1 MLPSVRKAVE
11 WYAGHTP
18 AEIRRFISGA
28 VYEDRLRPQ
37 AGNERC
43 VVRRRGG
50 GSALVPKE
58 AGIVWVPV
66 PHEGNSQASDEEVD
80 AIERI
85 VEELRGREIVGR
97 DGSVCGLGIGDILF
111 VAPYNL
117 QVRRLERRLGA
128 GARVGSVDRFQGQEA
143 PVVIVSMCASHAD
156 ASPRGMDFLLDRN
169 RINVALSRA
178 QSLAIVVGSPGLIA
192 TRAASLAQVELLN
205 VFCRL
210 VAEGR

>member
-1 MLPSVRKAVE
+1 M
-11 WYAGHTP
+11 
-18 AEIRRFISGA
+18 
-28 VYEDRLRPQ
+28 
-37 AGNERC
+37 
-43 VVRRRGG
+43 
-50 GSALVPKE
+50 PKE

-66 PHEGNSQASDEEVD
+66 PHVGNAQASDEEVD

-97 DGSVCGLGIGDILF
+97 DGSVRGLGIGDILF

-143 PVVIVSMCASHAD
+143 PVVIVSMCASHVD

-210 VAEGR
+210 VAEGRASGCRPCDESR